1 LIRDLRQTLKSSEY
15 RAQTCA
21 LTSSSQQRLPLPAS
35 TAINSIPSGFE
46 SPLTP
51 CDVAFDPEKLHA
63 HAAPQIPQV
72 RIDLI
77 VLNEFGEVLLELMRD
92 SPARGFW
99 RVPGRPLLKDESIH
113 QAITRIALNEL
124 GVPRIELTK
133 ITLTGI
139 FEDRRREHH
148 HGGQQY
154 YSHYV
159 ALAYRL
165 TLKVN
170 DVLQIPRNP
179 TTSLCWM
186 QPEKLAVSRDVYRNS
201 RAYALHL

>member
-1 LIRDLRQTLKSSEY
+1 LKSNEY
-15 RAQTCA
+15 RVQPCA
-21 LTSSSQQRLPLPAS
+21 LTSSPAQRPPLTSS
-35 TAINSIPSGFE
+35 TAINSALGEFDVLPTS
-46 SPLTP
+46 
-51 CDVAFDPEKLHA
+51 CDIAFDPEKLHA
-63 HAAPQIPQV
+63 NAESQTPQI

-77 VLNEFGEVLLELMRD
+77 VLNEYGDVLLELMRD

-99 RVPGRPLLKDESIH
+99 RVPGRPLLKNESIH
-113 QAITRIALNEL
+113 QAIARIALNEL
-124 GVPRIELTK
+124 GVTRIELPK

-139 FEDRRREHH
+139 FEDRCKEHP
-148 HGGQQY
+148 HGGQHS

-179 TTSLCWM
+179 NTSLCWM
-186 QPEKLAVSRDVYRNS
+186 HPEKLAVSRDVYRNS